1 MAVIFAEQQ
10 PIDGSDPG
18 VAAIRL
24 VNKQRGANHITCGVA
39 TFEPGAEIPM
49 HTHPCEESVI
59 ILEGKATA
67 HVDGEVF
74 QLGKYDTTFVP
85 PLVPHCF
92 KNESD
97 QKMVISYFYPAVD
110 VSRDP
115 VDEGGPGRKRM

>member
-67 HVDGEVF
+67 YVDGEVF
-74 QLGKYDTTFVP
+74 QLPRTALRGHTAIGACT
-85 PLVPHCF
+85 
-92 KNESD
+92 ST
-97 QKMVISYFYPAVD
+97 
-110 VSRDP
+110 
-115 VDEGGPGRKRM
+115 